1 MVNITMVRMNLFG
14 KNPGIVVGLFLT
26 FLLFQVSG
34 ALADELRVAVASNFL
49 LPVKELSKE
58 FEKNTANKVVVISAS
73 TGKLYAQIKQ
83 GAPFDVL
90 LAADS
95 LRPELLEKEGIGV
108 PGSRFTYAV
117 GRLALWSA
125 DTKLF
130 LKKNLQVLN
139 QKNFRYLAIA
149 NPKTAPYGKAAE
161 QVLRKKGHW
170 DQLQTRMVRGENISQ
185 TFQFLVTGNADIG
198 FIALSQ
204 LRSNQGQRKGYSW
217 IVPAEWHDPIRQQ
230 ALLLKRAKTN
240 KAAKEFLSFLKS
252 NQVQKKIESY
262 GYSLEQL

>member
-1 MVNITMVRMNLFG
+1 MSLSQNKRGVVAGMLFA
-14 KNPGIVVGLFLT
+14 L
-26 FLLFQVSG
+26 LLFHIPS
-34 ALADELRVAVASNFL
+34 AWANELRVAVASNFL
-49 LPVKELSKE
+49 LPLKELSRE
-58 FEKNTANKVVVISAS
+58 FEKNTAHKVVVISAS

-83 GAPFDVL
+83 GAPFDIL

-125 DTKLF
+125 DTELY
-130 LKKNLQVLN
+130 LKNDLQVLN

-161 QVLRKKGHW
+161 QVLRKKGFW
-170 DQLQTRMVRGENISQ
+170 DQLQTKLVRGENISQ
-185 TFQFLVTGNADIG
+185 TLQFLVTGNADIG

-204 LRSNQGQRKGYSW
+204 LKKNQLKFKGYSW
-217 IVPAEWHDPIRQQ
+217 TVPSEWHDPILQQ

-240 KAAKEFLSFLKS
+240 KAAKEFLKFLKS
-252 NQVQKKIESY
+252 NRVQKILESY
-262 GYSLEQL
+262 GYSFKI

>member
-1 MVNITMVRMNLFG
+1 MARMTLFK
-14 KNPGIVVGLFLT
+14 KNPGIVAVLFLV
-26 FLLFQVSG
+26 FLLFQVPG

-49 LPVKELSKE
+49 LPVKELSRK
-58 FEKNTANKVVVISAS
+58 FEKNTGNKVVVISAS

-130 LKKNLQVLN
+130 LRNDLQVLN

-161 QVLRKKGHW
+161 QVLRKNGFW
-170 DQLQTRMVRGENISQ
+170 DQLQTRLVRGENISQ

-204 LRSNQGQRKGYSW
+204 LRRNQGQLNGYSW
-217 IVPAEWHDPIRQQ
+217 TVPAEWHDPIRQQ
-230 ALLLKRAKTN
+230 AILLKRAKTN
-240 KAAKEFLSFLKS
+240 KAAKEFLNFIKS
-252 NQVQKKIESY
+252 KRVQKLIESY
-262 GYSLEQL
+262 GYSLEHL